1 MLSESSSKE
10 KAHDFEREIHNEGR
24 KQQGKR
30 YCWFIS
36 QFLGFSQHDIGE
48 RILIT
53 DP

>member
-1 MLSESSSKE
+1 MLNQVQK
-10 KAHDFEREIHNEGR
+10 KKTHDFEREIHNEGR
-24 KQQGKR
+24 KQETR

-48 RILIT
+48 TILIT